1 MRKLESNVG
10 YKSLYRKKKEGK
22 LKDGTNYK
30 INWNSNR
37 FFDWR
42 KLRGRWFESQSRQT
56 ITSTRNLSKLDKNL
70 PKQRKLWQISKK
82 KIFFSGYC
90 CRHLTSGPTG
100 EEIKLKSYTI
110 NYSDCDRTKWR
121 PAAKS
126 LTVDDRCKNRDGN
139 VVNRSLSWKC
149 NRSLRELVTLQVTLT
164 GRLATWNLS

>member
-1 MRKLESNVG
+1 MAPITKSIEIQIVFLTDGNSEDAGSNPSHVRQSLLLETCQNLTKTCQNKENYDRSR
-10 YKSLYRKKKEGK
+10 RKK
-22 LKDGTNYK
+22 
-30 INWNSNR
+30 
-37 FFDWR
+37 F
-42 KLRGRWFESQSRQT
+42 
-56 ITSTRNLSKLDKNL
+56 
-70 PKQRKLWQISKK
+70 
-82 KIFFSGYC
+82 FFSGYC

>member
-82 KIFFSGYC
+82 KIFFLVTVVGIWLLAQ
-90 CRHLTSGPTG
+90 R
-100 EEIKLKSYTI
+100 EKKSNSKVIQSITAI
-110 NYSDCDRTKWR
+110 AIGQNDGRLLRVWPWMIAVKT
-121 PAAKS
+121 AMATLLIALS
-126 LTVDDRCKNRDGN
+126 LGN
-139 VVNRSLSWKC
+139 V
-149 NRSLRELVTLQVTLT
+149 T
-164 GRLATWNLS
+164 GHCENWWPSR